1 MFYDIVHFANKNI
14 VGLFINFIFWVVILW
29 GYISLPLRTL
39 IGVFIRTLLLD
50 CTLKA
55 NRS

>member
-29 GYISLPLRTL
+29 GYITYERGSY
-39 IGVFIRTLLLD
+39 
-50 CTLKA
+50 
-55 NRS
+55 

>member
-1 MFYDIVHFANKNI
+1 MFHDTVHFANKNI

-50 CTLKA
+50 CT
-55 NRS
+55 